1 MNKSR
6 IKKEGKKVIKLES
19 EALAKLSNSLN
30 NKFVEAVELI
40 SNQNGKIIISGV
52 GKSGNI
58 AAKIAA
64 SFTSTGIPAIYLNPV
79 DASHGDMGII
89 DKNDVLIILSN
100 SGESHEL
107 ADLINFSKKK
117 KIKIISITS
126 THKSLLSKNSDINLI
141 LPSHMEADKLQT
153 IPTTSTTMSLAL
165 GDALCCSVLS
175 LRKFD
180 KKSFSELHPGGKI
193 GKKLKTLRDI
203 MDTDIPIIQ
212 SGSSIIDAVLIMT
225 EKKYGC
231 VVVLDKNKKI
241 KGIITD
247 GDLRR
252 SIAKINIKEKAT
264 NIMKSKPIIVKGD
277 LLISSAI
284 VLMNK
289 YSITSLIIANQNK
302 PIGIVNIKKC
312 LENES

>member
-1 MNKSR
+1 MNKTK
-6 IKKEGKKVIKLES
+6 IKKVGREVINLES
-19 EALAKLSNSLN
+19 LALGKLSKSINDN
-30 NKFVEAVELI
+30 FVKAVELI
-40 SNQNGKIIISGV
+40 SQQNGKIIVSGV
-52 GKSGNI
+52 GKSGYI
-58 AAKIAA
+58 AGKIAA
-64 SFTSTGIPAIYLNPV
+64 SFTSTGMPAVYLNPV
-79 DASHGDMGII
+79 DASHGDMGIVE
-89 DKNDVLIILSN
+89 KNDVLIILSN

-107 ADLINFSKKK
+107 TDLINFSKKK
-117 KIKIISITS
+117 KIKVISITS
-126 THKSLLSKNSDINLI
+126 SRESLLSKNSDINLI
-141 LPSHMEADKLQT
+141 LPSHVEADKLKT

-193 GKKLKTLRDI
+193 GKKLKTLNEI
-203 MDTDIPIIQ
+203 MDTDIPYIQ
-212 SGSSIIDAVLIMT
+212 SNSSIIDAVLVMT

-252 SIAKINIKEKAT
+252 SIAKIDLKRKAT
-264 NIMKSKPIIVKGD
+264 SIMKSKPIVAKSD
-277 LLISSAI
+277 LLVSSAL

-289 YSITSLIIANQNK
+289 YSITSLIVARQNK

-312 LENES
+312 LENE

>member
-1 MNKSR
+1 MNKSK
-6 IKKEGKKVIKLES
+6 IKKVGQEVIKLES
-19 EALAKLSNSLN
+19 IALAKLSKSLDTN
-30 NKFVEAVELI
+30 FIKAVELI
-40 SNQNGKIIISGV
+40 SKQNGKIIISGV

-58 AAKIAA
+58 AGKIAA
-64 SFTSTGIPAIYLNPV
+64 SFTSTGIPSIYLNPV
-79 DASHGDMGII
+79 DASHGDMGILE
-89 DKNDVLIILSN
+89 KNDVLIILSN

-107 ADLINFSKKK
+107 ADLINFSKRK

-126 THKSLLSKNSDINLI
+126 SEKSLLSKNSDINLV
-141 LPSHMEADKLQT
+141 LPTHSEADKLQT

-175 LRKFD
+175 LRNFD

-193 GKKLKTLRDI
+193 GKKLKTLNEI
-203 MDTDIPIIQ
+203 MDIDIPIIQ
-212 SGSSIIDAVLIMT
+212 SNSSIIDAVLVMT

-231 VVVLDKNKKI
+231 VVILDKNKKI

-252 SIAKINIKEKAT
+252 SIAKIDMKEKAT
-264 NIMKSKPIIVKGD
+264 NIMKSKPIIAKSD

-284 VLMNK
+284 LMMNK
-289 YSITSLIIANQNK
+289 YSITSLIIANKNK
-302 PIGIVNIKKC
+302 PVGIVNIKKC
-312 LENES
+312 LEND

>member
-1 MNKSR
+1 MIKSK
-6 IKKEGKKVIKLES
+6 IKKVGKKVVELES
-19 EALAKLSNSLN
+19 IALAKLSKSLD
-30 NKFVEAVELI
+30 KDFVNAVELI
-40 SNQNGKIIISGV
+40 SQLNGKVIISGV

-58 AAKIAA
+58 AGKIAA
-64 SFTSTGIPAIYLNPV
+64 SFTSTGIPSIYLNPV
-79 DASHGDMGII
+79 DASHGDMGIVE
-89 DKNDVLIILSN
+89 KNDVLIILSN

-107 ADLINFSKKK
+107 TDLINFAKKK
-117 KIKIISITS
+117 KIKIVSITS
-126 THKSLLSKNSDINLI
+126 SKRSLLSKNSDINLI
-141 LPSHMEADKLQT
+141 LPAHLEADKLNS

-180 KKSFSELHPGGKI
+180 KKSFRELHPGGKI
-193 GKKLKTLRDI
+193 GKKLKTLNEI
-203 MDTDIPIIQ
+203 MDTDIPFIK
-212 SGSSIIDAVLIMT
+212 SDSSIVDAVLVMT

-231 VVVLDKNKKI
+231 VVILDNNKKI

-252 SIAKINIKEKAT
+252 SIADTNINKKAT
-264 NIMKSKPIIVKGD
+264 SIMKSKPIVANSD

-289 YSITSLIIANQNK
+289 HSITSLIVANQNK
-302 PIGIVNIKKC
+302 PIGIVNLKQC
-312 LENES
+312 LEND

>member
-1 MNKSR
+1 MNKSK
-6 IKKEGKKVIKLES
+6 IKKVGQEVIKLES
-19 EALAKLSNSLN
+19 IALAKLSKSLD
-30 NKFVEAVELI
+30 KDFIKAVELI
-40 SNQNGKIIISGV
+40 SKQNGKIIVSGV

-58 AAKIAA
+58 AGKIAA

-79 DASHGDMGII
+79 DASHGDMGIVER
-89 DKNDVLIILSN
+89 NDVLIILSN

-126 THKSLLSKNSDINLI
+126 SKKSLLSKNSDIGLV
-141 LPSHMEADKLQT
+141 LPPHSEADKLQT

-193 GKKLKTLRDI
+193 GKKLKTLNEI
-203 MDTDIPIIQ
+203 MDIDIPIIQ
-212 SGSSIIDAVLIMT
+212 SNSSIIDAVLMMT

-231 VVVLDKNKKI
+231 VVVLDRNKEI

-252 SIAKINIKEKAT
+252 SIEKIDMKEKAT
-264 NIMKSKPIIVKGD
+264 NIMKSRPIVATSD

-289 YSITSLIIANQNK
+289 HSITSLIVARQNK

-312 LENES
+312 LEND

>member
-1 MNKSR
+1 MNKSK
-6 IKKEGKKVIKLES
+6 IKKVGREVINLES
-19 EALAKLSNSLN
+19 LALRKLSKSINDN
-30 NKFVEAVELI
+30 FVKAVELI
-40 SNQNGKIIISGV
+40 SQQNGKIIVSGV
-52 GKSGNI
+52 GKSGYI
-58 AAKIAA
+58 AGKIAA
-64 SFTSTGIPAIYLNPV
+64 SFTSTGMPAVYLNPV
-79 DASHGDMGII
+79 DASHGDMGIVE
-89 DKNDVLIILSN
+89 KNDVLIILSN

-107 ADLINFSKKK
+107 TDLINFSKKK
-117 KIKIISITS
+117 KIKVISITS
-126 THKSLLSKNSDINLI
+126 SRESLLSKNSDINLI
-141 LPSHMEADKLQT
+141 LPSHVEADKLKT

-193 GKKLKTLRDI
+193 GKKLKTLNEI
-203 MDTDIPIIQ
+203 MDTDIPYIQ
-212 SGSSIIDAVLIMT
+212 SNSSIIDAVLVMT

-252 SIAKINIKEKAT
+252 SIAKIDLKRKAT
-264 NIMKSKPIIVKGD
+264 SIMKSKPIVAKSD
-277 LLISSAI
+277 LLVSSAL

-289 YSITSLIIANQNK
+289 YSITSLIVARQNK

-312 LENES
+312 LENE

>member
-1 MNKSR
+1 MNKSK
-6 IKKEGKKVIKLES
+6 IKKDGKKVIKLES
-19 EALAKLSNSLN
+19 EALAKLSNSLDH
-30 NKFVEAVELI
+30 KFVEAVELI

-89 DKNDVLIILSN
+89 DKNDVLMILSN

-126 THKSLLSKNSDINLI
+126 TYKSLLSKNSDINLI
-141 LPSHMEADKLQT
+141 LPSHIEADKLQI
-153 IPTTSTTMSLAL
+153 IPTTSTTMALAL

-212 SGSSIIDAVLIMT
+212 SGSSIIDAVLVMT

-252 SIAKINIKEKAT
+252 SIAKINMKEKAT
-264 NIMKSKPIIVKGD
+264 DIMKSKPIIVKGD

>member
-1 MNKSR
+1 MNKSK
-6 IKKEGKKVIKLES
+6 IKKVGREVINLES
-19 EALAKLSNSLN
+19 LALGKLSKSIKDN
-30 NKFVEAVELI
+30 FVKAVELI
-40 SNQNGKIIISGV
+40 SQQNGKIIVSGV
-52 GKSGNI
+52 GKSGYI
-58 AAKIAA
+58 AGKIAA
-64 SFTSTGIPAIYLNPV
+64 SFTSTGMPAVYLNPV
-79 DASHGDMGII
+79 DASHGDMGIVE
-89 DKNDVLIILSN
+89 KNDVLIILSN

-107 ADLINFSKKK
+107 TDLINFSKKK
-117 KIKIISITS
+117 KIKVISITS
-126 THKSLLSKNSDINLI
+126 SRESLLSKNSDIILI
-141 LPSHMEADKLQT
+141 LPSHVEADKLKT

-193 GKKLKTLRDI
+193 GKKLKTLNEI
-203 MDTDIPIIQ
+203 MDTDIPYIQ
-212 SGSSIIDAVLIMT
+212 SNSSIVDAVLVMT
-225 EKKYGC
+225 EKRYGC

-252 SIAKINIKEKAT
+252 SIAKIDLKRKAT
-264 NIMKSKPIIVKGD
+264 SIMKSKPIVAKSD
-277 LLISSAI
+277 LLISSAL

-289 YSITSLIIANQNK
+289 YSITSLIVARQNK

-312 LENES
+312 LENE

>member
-1 MNKSR
+1 MNKSK
-6 IKKEGKKVIKLES
+6 IKKLGQEVIKLES
-19 EALAKLSNSLN
+19 IALAKLSKSLDEDFA
-30 NKFVEAVELI
+30 KAVELI
-40 SNQNGKIIISGV
+40 SQQNGKIIISGV

-58 AAKIAA
+58 AGKIAA

-89 DKNDVLIILSN
+89 EKKDVLIILSN

-117 KIKIISITS
+117 KIKIISISSMTR
-126 THKSLLSKNSDINLI
+126 SLLSKNSDINLI
-141 LPSHMEADKLQT
+141 LPAHKEADKLRI

-193 GKKLKTLRDI
+193 GKKLKTLNEI
-203 MDTDIPIIQ
+203 MDTDIPVIKLN
-212 SGSSIIDAVLIMT
+212 SSIVEAVLVMT

-252 SIAKINIKEKAT
+252 SIAKIDMKERAT
-264 NIMKSKPIIVKGD
+264 SIMKSKPIVAKSD

-289 YSITSLIIANQNK
+289 HSITSLIIANQNV

-312 LENES
+312 LEND

>member
-1 MNKSR
+1 MNKSK
-6 IKKEGKKVIKLES
+6 IKKVGQEVIKLES
-19 EALAKLSNSLN
+19 IALAKLSKSLD
-30 NKFVEAVELI
+30 KDFIEAVELI
-40 SNQNGKIIISGV
+40 SQQNGKIIVSGV

-58 AAKIAA
+58 AGKIAA

-79 DASHGDMGII
+79 DASHGDMGIVE
-89 DKNDVLIILSN
+89 KNDVLIILSN

-126 THKSLLSKNSDINLI
+126 SKKSLLSKNSDIGLV
-141 LPSHMEADKLQT
+141 LPPHSEADKLQT

-193 GKKLKTLRDI
+193 GKKLKTLNEI
-203 MDTDIPIIQ
+203 MDIDIPIIQ
-212 SGSSIIDAVLIMT
+212 SNSSIIDAVLMMT

-231 VVVLDKNKKI
+231 VVVLDKNKEI

-252 SIAKINIKEKAT
+252 SIEKIDMKEKAT
-264 NIMKSKPIIVKGD
+264 NIMKSRPIVATSD

-289 YSITSLIIANQNK
+289 HSITSLIVARQNK

-312 LENES
+312 LEND

>member
-1 MNKSR
+1 MNKSK
-6 IKKEGKKVIKLES
+6 IKKVGQQVIKLES
-19 EALAKLSNSLN
+19 IALAKLSKSLDEEFI
-30 NKFVEAVELI
+30 KAVELI
-40 SNQNGKIIISGV
+40 SQQSGKIIISGV

-58 AAKIAA
+58 AGKIAA

-89 DKNDVLIILSN
+89 EKKDVLIILSN

-117 KIKIISITS
+117 KIKIISISS
-126 THKSLLSKNSDINLI
+126 TNRSLLSKNSDINLI
-141 LPSHMEADKLQT
+141 LPAHKEADKLRI

-193 GKKLKTLRDI
+193 GKKLKTLNEI
-203 MDTDIPIIQ
+203 MDTDIPVIKLN
-212 SGSSIIDAVLIMT
+212 SSIVEAVLVMT

-252 SIAKINIKEKAT
+252 SIAKIDMKERAT
-264 NIMKSKPIIVKGD
+264 SIMKSKPIVAKSD

-289 YSITSLIIANQNK
+289 HSITSLIIANQNV

-312 LENES
+312 LEND